1 MYLLDVR
8 FGLHVLVLRDVGR
21 RLADHV
27 YPLDDGALAREH
39 LLARAGALCVDCV
52 EGGERCRLHIRR
64 VLCTLHLVCRDS
76 AVRNARRAAVVWT
89 VWTTDA

>member
-52 EGGERCRLHIRR
+52 EG
-64 VLCTLHLVCRDS
+64 
-76 AVRNARRAAVVWT
+76 
-89 VWTTDA
+89 